1 MKRGRVILRVSFVG
15 FRTRGN
21 EIFNGSN
28 LRREG

>member
-1 MKRGRVILRVSFVG
+1 MKRVILRVSFVG